1 VDHSVT
7 QLLKGLRNGWWKTE
21 QRGGSGN
28 FAQDRE
34 RAAEAG
40 RKGGQQSSGNLAHDR
55 ERASDAG
62 QNGGHSQ
69 SWWTPPVIN
78 RPRNPTTGPED
89 GRTLLPIS
97 ICGDS
102 TPRQSATPAELQKP
116 HIAGRRPVMGH
127 RRAEIITP
135 LAAGILGAFWLHPSA
150 SAACCERVKGVI

>member
-1 VDHSVT
+1 MVDTAGHKPTT
-7 QLLKGLRNGWWKTE
+7 QSHHWTRGWW
-21 QRGGSGN
+21 
-28 FAQDRE
+28 
-34 RAAEAG
+34 
-40 RKGGQQSSGNLAHDR
+40 
-55 ERASDAG
+55 
-62 QNGGHSQ
+62 
-69 SWWTPPVIN
+69 
-78 RPRNPTTGPED
+78 
-89 GRTLLPIS
+89 TLLPIS